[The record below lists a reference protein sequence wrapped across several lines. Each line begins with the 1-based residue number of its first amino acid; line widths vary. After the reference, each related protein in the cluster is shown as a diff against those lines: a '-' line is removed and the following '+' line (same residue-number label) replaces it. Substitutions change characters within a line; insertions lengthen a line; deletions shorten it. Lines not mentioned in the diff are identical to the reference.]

1 MKENEGKVSMLKD
14 HKNSSEYQ
22 ERIMNKEEV
31 MGYIIAA
38 IDAELSYL
46 ESVDQAAFLMEIER
60 QFEILSAEEARGIC
74 VERWPSGSS
83 HVK

>member
-14 HKNSSEYQ
+14 HKNSSEHQ
-22 ERIMNKEEV
+22 DRTISKDAV

-46 ESVDQAAFLMEIER
+46 EAVDQAAFLMEIER
-60 QFEILSAEEARGIC
+60 QFELLSSEEAKKIC
-74 VERWPSGSS
+74 IERWPSGNS
-83 HVK
+83 HVN